1 MSQNTELEHLR
12 TLVSQFS
19 ANIDQYRNSH
29 YDESNTRTDFIDKF
43 FTLLDW
49 DVANN
54 QGWSETYRDVVR
66 EDKVKIDNTQ
76 KVPDYS
82 FRVGGAQKFFVEAK
96 KPSVNIKEAS
106 DPAYQVRR
114 YAYTAK
120 LPLSILTDF
129 EEFAVYDTRIKPN
142 KDDKAS
148 VGRIFYCTFDQYEQN
163 FDFIFN
169 TFSKEAVLKGSFDK
183 YVEANRNKKGTSE
196 VDEELLALVEDWRI
210 ELA

>member
-1 MSQNTELEHLR
+1 MSKDIKITQIR
-12 TLVSQFS
+12 TFVDLFTS
-19 ANIDQYRNSH
+19 NITQYKSSH

-54 QGWSETYRDVVR
+54 QGYSETYRDVVR
-66 EDKVKIDNTQ
+66 EDKIKIDNTQ
-76 KVPDYS
+76 KAPDYS
-82 FRVGGAQKFFVEAK
+82 FRVGGTRKFFVEAK

-129 EEFAVYDTRIKPN
+129 EEFAVYKLYNLTEDEIK
-142 KDDKAS
+142 
-148 VGRIFYCTFDQYEQN
+148 V
-163 FDFIFN
+163 
-169 TFSKEAVLKGSFDK
+169 
-183 YVEANRNKKGTSE
+183 VEG
-196 VDEELLALVEDWRI
+196 I
-210 ELA
+210 